1 MEIKEEPVREG
12 RKIFPVVGIGASAG
26 GLEALETFFTHMP
39 ATGNMAFVIIQHLS
53 PDHKSIMGQILKK
66 DTRMPVLEIQ
76 DGMAP
81 ELNCVY
87 FNPPNREVA
96 IYQGV
101 FHLVEPAE
109 SRYSRLPIDYFFRSL
124 AQDLEEKA
132 ICIVLSGTG
141 SDGTLGLEAVKGAGG
156 MTMAQEEE
164 QAKYPFMPRSAIDT
178 GLVDYVLPVEEMPEE
193 LIRYVKHPYLES
205 RERELT
211 PDSNYQNFLGK
222 ILMLV
227 RASTKHDFSHYK
239 QTTIRRRLG
248 RRMAVHKI
256 EGIADYFRYLQQNPA
271 EVQTLFKDLV
281 ICVTSFFRDPEAFKA
296 LETKVIPD
304 ILARKPDNAPIRI
317 WVAGCGTGEEALSI
331 AILLAEAMERME
343 KRYQVQI
350 FATDVDQEA
359 IDKARAG
366 VYPESIGA
374 DVSSDRLKRFFI
386 KNDGKFK
393 IKQEIREMVVYAV
406 QNLISDPPFSG
417 LELISCRNVLI
428 YFDNDLQ
435 RQLLPLFHFT
445 LHPNGYLF
453 LGSSETIGGFADL
466 FAPIDTKW
474 KIFQR
479 KGSVVHRLAEYPNLN
494 LPMAN
499 LRPLGRA
506 EPRPVDVRTLIE
518 KIVLSEYTP
527 PSVLVNG
534 KYDILYFQGQTGK
547 FLVPPKG
554 EPSFNL
560 FSMTREELRPKLITA
575 MHQAMTEKKTI
586 VARDVQLTRDNE
598 IIQISMTVRPLY
610 QPGVPANLFLVIF
623 EEKPKPSQPKKR
635 GKTLI
640 LPEEE
645 TRFAALEQEL
655 QATKEYLQTTVEELE
670 ASNEELKSTN
680 EELQSTN
687 EELQSTNEELETAK
701 EELQSTNEELITVNS
716 ELQNKIEELIE
727 VNNDINNLL
736 ASTDIGTVFLDQE
749 LRIKRFTPAATGL
762 FNLIASDIGR
772 SIRDITMK
780 SGYDRLWEDAEEVL
794 HTLQVKEMNLQSE
807 GGQVFSIRLLPY
819 RTREN
824 IIDGVVLTFVEV
836 SEIRLLTLA
845 KLFAESIV
853 DAVRQPLL
861 VLDGDLQVVS
871 ANQAFYRNFKV
882 TREATEKRPIYELGG
897 GQWDIP
903 ELRKILE
910 EIVSQNTE
918 FTDFKVEQDFPGIG
932 PKIMLLNAR
941 CLPAGGDRPNLI
953 LLAIE
958 DVTGRG

>member
-1 MEIKEEPVREG
+1 
-12 RKIFPVVGIGASAG
+12 
-26 GLEALETFFTHMP
+26 
-39 ATGNMAFVIIQHLS
+39 MAFVIIQHLS

-76 DGMAP
+76 DGMKP

-109 SRYSRLPIDYFFRSL
+109 TRYSRLPIDYFFRSL

-374 DVSSDRLKRFFI
+374 DVSSDRLQRFFI
-386 KNDGKFK
+386 KNEGKFK

-428 YFDNDLQ
+428 YFDNESAETT
-435 RQLLPLFHFT
+435 PAPVS
-445 LHPNGYLF
+445 LHPASQRLSVFGF
-453 LGSSETIGGFADL
+453 LGNY
-466 FAPIDTKW
+466 
-474 KIFQR
+474 R
-479 KGSVVHRLAEYPNLN
+479 RVR
-494 LPMAN
+494 
-499 LRPLGRA
+499 
-506 EPRPVDVRTLIE
+506 RPVRPDGHQVEDFSTQRFGG
-518 KIVLSEYTP
+518 P
-527 PSVLVNG
+527 PSHG
-534 KYDILYFQGQTGK
+534 IPD
-547 FLVPPKG
+547 
-554 EPSFNL
+554 
-560 FSMTREELRPKLITA
+560 
-575 MHQAMTEKKTI
+575 
-586 VARDVQLTRDNE
+586 
-598 IIQISMTVRPLY
+598 
-610 QPGVPANLFLVIF
+610 
-623 EEKPKPSQPKKR
+623 
-635 GKTLI
+635 
-640 LPEEE
+640 PE
-645 TRFAALEQEL
+645 
-655 QATKEYLQTTVEELE
+655 
-670 ASNEELKSTN
+670 
-680 EELQSTN
+680 
-687 EELQSTNEELETAK
+687 
-701 EELQSTNEELITVNS
+701 
-716 ELQNKIEELIE
+716 
-727 VNNDINNLL
+727 
-736 ASTDIGTVFLDQE
+736 
-749 LRIKRFTPAATGL
+749 
-762 FNLIASDIGR
+762 
-772 SIRDITMK
+772 
-780 SGYDRLWEDAEEVL
+780 
-794 HTLQVKEMNLQSE
+794 
-807 GGQVFSIRLLPY
+807 
-819 RTREN
+819 
-824 IIDGVVLTFVEV
+824 
-836 SEIRLLTLA
+836 
-845 KLFAESIV
+845 
-853 DAVRQPLL
+853 
-861 VLDGDLQVVS
+861 
-871 ANQAFYRNFKV
+871 
-882 TREATEKRPIYELGG
+882 
-897 GQWDIP
+897 
-903 ELRKILE
+903 
-910 EIVSQNTE
+910 
-918 FTDFKVEQDFPGIG
+918 
-932 PKIMLLNAR
+932 
-941 CLPAGGDRPNLI
+941 PAGGEPPAPGESRTPAGGRPGPHRENRVERI
-953 LLAIE
+953 HPAQRP
-958 DVTGRG
+958 GQR